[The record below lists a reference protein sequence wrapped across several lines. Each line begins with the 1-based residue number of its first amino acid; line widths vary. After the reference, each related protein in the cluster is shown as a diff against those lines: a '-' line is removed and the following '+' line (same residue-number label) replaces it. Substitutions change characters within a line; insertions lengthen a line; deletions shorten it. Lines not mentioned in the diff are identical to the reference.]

1 MKLLRKKKHLLL
13 YALPFN
19 ITQHM
24 ALFPQPHIK
33 ILIIDNN
40 FLVAQY
46 IIVKLLNVFTTFE
59 RSQMSKNKNTY

>member
-1 MKLLRKKKHLLL
+1 
-13 YALPFN
+13 
-19 ITQHM
+19 M
-24 ALFPQPHIK
+24 AFFPQPHIK

-46 IIVKLLNVFTTFE
+46 IIEKLLNEFTTFE